1 MSSLD
6 QYRVEH
12 VRCQMPADGAAL
24 PVFPCSDWP
33 YSLAQRRGQ
42 CRPDHNEVEM
52 ARVIAEIDAL
62 PRLIRIAV
70 PLHGQAAYQST
81 QACDTVADLS
91 RRSRSAAKADRPTSH
106 RPFTSAS
113 MRRVRRTIVTREPA
127 TMMAR

>member
-1 MSSLD
+1 MPPLD

-12 VRCQMPADGAAL
+12 IRCQMPADRVAL

-33 YSLAQRRGQ
+33 YPLAQRRGQ

-52 ARVIAEIDAL
+52 ARVIAEVDAL

-70 PLHGQAAYQST
+70 PLHGRAAYQST
-81 QACDTVADLS
+81 QAGDS
-91 RRSRSAAKADRPTSH
+91 PTSH

-113 MRRVRRTIVTREPA
+113 MRRVRRTIVRREPA
-127 TMMAR
+127 TMMARPAWMPN